1 MKKVSLLIVFVL
13 VVGLI
18 WGCNLPNND
27 VEEVRTIKVGITM
40 YNEFDPFTEQIR
52 HNIENN
58 LTQIA
63 DRQNVEIV
71 TTTVYSS
78 QNQLVQNDWVE
89 DFIEK
94 GYDIICVNLV
104 DRTDPSVIIET
115 AKSTD
120 TPIVF
125 FNRELVEDDLK
136 RFDKLYYVGAEP
148 EESGRIQG
156 ELVLSALEK
165 RFDEIDISGDGV
177 IQYILLEGEVGHQ
190 DAIIRSRV
198 SVETILDGGI
208 ELERLGDEI
217 ANWDG
222 KQAQTK
228 VTSLLQGYP
237 RQIELV
243 IANDD
248 NMALGAV
255 DAMKIFRVQNMPL
268 IVGVNGDQEVLKYIS
283 DGVIEGTALNNAEAK
298 GRVIAE
304 MAYGIAA
311 NGKVPDD
318 INLVDG
324 KYYYVPYIKIDRSNV
339 KEYMEE

>member
-217 ANWDG
+217 ANWDR

>member
-13 VVGLI
+13 VVGII
-18 WGCNLPNND
+18 WGCSLQSD
-27 VEEVRTIKVGITM
+27 EVEEVKTIKVGITM
-40 YNEFDPFTEQIR
+40 YNEFDPFTEEIR
-52 HNIENN
+52 HNIESN

-71 TTTVYSS
+71 ATTVYAS
-78 QNQLVQNDWVE
+78 QNQLVQNDQVE

-94 GYDIICVNLV
+94 DYDIICVNLV
-104 DRTDPSVIIET
+104 DRTDPSVIIEA

-177 IQYILLEGEVGHQ
+177 IQYIMLEGEVGHQ

-217 ANWDG
+217 ANWDR

-255 DAMKIFRVQNMPL
+255 DAMKIFKVQNMPL

-283 DGVIEGTALNNAEAK
+283 DGVIEGTAFNNAEAK
-298 GRVIAE
+298 GLIIAE

-311 NGKVPDD
+311 NGKVPED
-318 INLVDG
+318 INLIDG

-339 KEYMEE
+339 KEYIVE

>member
-1 MKKVSLLIVFVL
+1 MKKIAKIMVPILVLAILLGCDSGNEN
-13 VVGLI
+13 VV
-18 WGCNLPNND
+18 
-27 VEEVRTIKVGITM
+27 EKEVIKVGITM
-40 YNEFDPFTEQIR
+40 YNEFDLFTEEIR

-58 LTQIA
+58 LSQIA
-63 DRQNVEIV
+63 GDENVEIV
-71 TTTVYSS
+71 TTVVYAG
-78 QNQLVQNDWVE
+78 QNQLVQNDQVE

-94 GYDIICVNLV
+94 DYDVICVNLV
-104 DRTDPSVIIET
+104 DRTDPSVIIES
-115 AKSTD
+115 AKSAD
-120 TPIVF
+120 KPIIF

-136 RFDKLYYVGAEP
+136 RFDKLYYVGAKP
-148 EESGRIQG
+148 EESGKIQG
-156 ELVLSALEK
+156 ELVLSALEN

-177 IQYILLEGEVGHQ
+177 IQYIMLEGEAGHQ

-198 SVETILDGGI
+198 SVETIIDGGV

-217 ANWDG
+217 ANWDR

-255 DAMKIFRVQNMPL
+255 DAMKNFGVQNMPL
-268 IVGVNGDQEVLKYIS
+268 IVSVNGDQEVLKDIA
-283 DGVIEGTALNNAEAK
+283 DGIIEGTALNNAQAK

-304 MAYGIAA
+304 MAYGIATT
-311 NGKVPDD
+311 GEVPEN
-318 INLVDG
+318 IHLEDG
-324 KYYYVPYIKIDRSNV
+324 KYYYVSYVKIDKSNV
-339 KEYMEE
+339 KEYLTE

>member
-78 QNQLVQNDWVE
+78 QNQLVQNDQVE

-217 ANWDG
+217 ANWDR

-304 MAYGIAA
+304 MAYGIAT

-339 KEYMEE
+339 KEYIEE

>member
-78 QNQLVQNDWVE
+78 QNQLVQNDQVE

-148 EESGRIQG
+148 EESGKIQG

-217 ANWDG
+217 ANWDR

-228 VTSLLQGYP
+228 VPSLLQGYP

-311 NGKVPDD
+311 NGNVPDD
-318 INLVDG
+318 IKLIDG

-339 KEYMEE
+339 KEYIEE

>member
-78 QNQLVQNDWVE
+78 QNQLVQNDQVE

-148 EESGRIQG
+148 EESGKIQG

-190 DAIIRSRV
+190 DAIIRCRV

-217 ANWDG
+217 ANWDR

-339 KEYMEE
+339 KEYIEE